1 MDMEW
6 DYHDERKLWL
16 ILYQNN
22 ELKSS
27 GQQFVCSEEVNT
39 NIIGK
44 GQKVKKFNKVKVSS
58 CHWDF

>member
-1 MDMEW
+1 MMKGS
-6 DYHDERKLWL
+6 YGSYSIR
-16 ILYQNN
+16 IMN
-22 ELKSS
+22 LKYS
-27 GQQFVCSEEVNT
+27 GRWFVCSEEVNT